1 MATIVTIATAIDG
14 FHMITAIDEKVNKD
28 QRDPCLT
35 TSFTPVQFK
44 VMVTPA
50 LPEPPISFSSKISS
64 GLKSN
69 FLPFAFQ
76 QFFFLFSSY
85 YSLKICYKD

>member
-1 MATIVTIATAIDG
+1 MVMATIVTITTAIDG

-44 VMVTPA
+44 VMVAPA

-69 FLPFAFQ
+69 FFHLHSSG
-76 QFFFLFSSY
+76 FFLFSS
-85 YSLKICYKD
+85 

>member
-1 MATIVTIATAIDG
+1 MGGGGGGRLFEAGRLLTFSAFKMGAYSRWALIRGWALIRINTVMIAAI
-14 FHMITAIDEKVNKD
+14 AEKVNKD

-44 VMVTPA
+44 VTVTPA

-64 GLKSN
+64 
-69 FLPFAFQ
+69 
-76 QFFFLFSSY
+76 
-85 YSLKICYKD
+85 